1 VDAASPP
8 RVAAQVFVADPT
20 APDVAPEDR
29 HHLVRVLRLTPGEL
43 VIASDGAGS
52 FTLCR
57 FTGSGAFLEP
67 TGPPM
72 GQTRLAPPITIGF
85 APVKGDRPEWV
96 AQKLTELGV
105 DRIVPLVADRS
116 VVRWSGP
123 RAERALERLR
133 RAQAYPLHAL
143 LEVDRIRRMTEIA
156 AIAPS
161 GGEVYDGAAMMAD
174 VRRALWSE
182 LDAKEVRVD
191 AFRRNLEREHLVA
204 LDSLLNPALPPKE
217 DKSNDGSAATDVPA
231 VRPNETDS
239 RALARGELVAI
250 RDAAR
255 AALPRAADRITR
267 LHLQETIAEVD
278 QSLGEKP

>member
-1 VDAASPP
+1 MDAASPP
-8 RVAAQVFVADPT
+8 RAAAQVFVADPT

-57 FTGSGAFLEP
+57 FTGSGPFLEP

-133 RAQAYPLHAL
+133 RAAREAAAQSRRSWLPEVAEPVTLAVFAREVEAAGGHLAL
-143 LEVDRIRRMTEIA
+143 AELGGDP
-156 AIAPS
+156 PS
-161 GGEVYDGAAMMAD
+161 
-174 VRRALWSE
+174 
-182 LDAKEVRVD
+182 
-191 AFRRNLEREHLVA
+191 LERPVVAVGPEGGWSDAERELCGARVGLGDAVLRAETAAVAAGTLLAGLRSALVGGVA
-204 LDSLLNPALPPKE
+204 SQNP
-217 DKSNDGSAATDVPA
+217 
-231 VRPNETDS
+231 
-239 RALARGELVAI
+239 
-250 RDAAR
+250 
-255 AALPRAADRITR
+255 
-267 LHLQETIAEVD
+267 
-278 QSLGEKP
+278 